1 MLYFPKNFRKRHL
14 LLPIKNYINSLLIT
28 HRNNF
33 GGMTMV
39 ISLRNTIFA
48 PTSSR
53 RTKIMLLGSGEL
65 GKEIIIEAQRL
76 GFYAVAVDRYDD
88 APGFGVAHKSYAG
101 NMKDAGFLRS
111 IVEKEK
117 PDAIVPEI
125 EAINLDLLFDLEKE
139 GYNVIPNAAATH
151 AAMHRERIREII
163 AKKAGVETS
172 KYEYVTTLDEMREAC
187 EKLGYPCWSKAIMDS
202 SGHASS
208 FIKSEKDTEAA
219 FKKATTQARGSGEKL
234 IIEEHIPF
242 DLEITELAV
251 RHYDENGNIVTS
263 FPKPVG
269 HYQTRGGDYHAS
281 WQCAEVS
288 DRVEHKIYETAGKI
302 VDALGGLGLFGCEMF
317 VKGDKVYG
325 NECSPRPHDTGMV
338 TYVTHQ
344 TGFSEAGLHV
354 RAITGLPI
362 PTSKE
367 NGFSIVPQL
376 INGASHVV
384 LSPFAGADPGV
395 GNLVKA
401 LSVPGVTLLHFGKP
415 EAYLNRRMGVVLATD
430 TNVQKAKLKAQRVA
444 HMIEMSVAQLAYTP
458 WTGQTSMEKHL
469 PEEERP
475 DMSLL
480 TPEKLDYRAEPKARR
495 V

>member
-1 MLYFPKNFRKRHL
+1 
-14 LLPIKNYINSLLIT
+14 
-28 HRNNF
+28 
-33 GGMTMV
+33 
-39 ISLRNTIFA
+39 
-48 PTSSR
+48 
-53 RTKIMLLGSGEL
+53 
-65 GKEIIIEAQRL
+65 
-76 GFYAVAVDRYDD
+76 
-88 APGFGVAHKSYAG
+88 
-101 NMKDAGFLRS
+101 
-111 IVEKEK
+111 
-117 PDAIVPEI
+117 
-125 EAINLDLLFDLEKE
+125 
-139 GYNVIPNAAATH
+139 
-151 AAMHRERIREII
+151 
-163 AKKAGVETS
+163 
-172 KYEYVTTLDEMREAC
+172 
-187 EKLGYPCWSKAIMDS
+187 
-202 SGHASS
+202 
-208 FIKSEKDTEAA
+208 
-219 FKKATTQARGSGEKL
+219 
-234 IIEEHIPF
+234 
-242 DLEITELAV
+242 
-251 RHYDENGNIVTS
+251 
-263 FPKPVG
+263 
-269 HYQTRGGDYHAS
+269 
-281 WQCAEVS
+281 
-288 DRVEHKIYETAGKI
+288 
-302 VDALGGLGLFGCEMF
+302 
-317 VKGDKVYG
+317 
-325 NECSPRPHDTGMV
+325 
-338 TYVTHQ
+338 YVTHQ